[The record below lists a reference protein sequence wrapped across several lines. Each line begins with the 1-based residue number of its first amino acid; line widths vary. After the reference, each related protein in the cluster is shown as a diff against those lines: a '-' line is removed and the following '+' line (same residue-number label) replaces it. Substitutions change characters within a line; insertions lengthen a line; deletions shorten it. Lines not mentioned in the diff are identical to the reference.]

1 MSCKEFELSTENPE
15 LVEDGCGLLDEMSS
29 W

>member
-15 LVEDGCGLLDEMSS
+15 FVEDGCGLLDEMSS